1 MTLAPIL
8 AYAVALGIAAGI
20 PGPGVTALVGRSL
33 GTGFWA
39 TLPMLM
45 GVVIGDLIYLTAA
58 VLGLALLAKAF
69 GAFFLAVKLIGAGY
83 LLWLA
88 WRFWRAGVAISPVR
102 RANGKREALASFLF
116 GLFVTLS
123 NPKTIVFYMA
133 ILPVVVDLK
142 SVTPGGYV
150 ALVVV
155 TLLVLV
161 VVMTPYIL
169 LASKARKLLERPAM
183 QARLN
188 RIVAVVLTSTAGWI
202 IARA

>member
-33 GTGFWA
+33 GTGFLA

-102 RANGKREALASFLF
+102 RAYGKREALASFLS

-142 SVTPGGYV
+142 SVTLGGYV

-188 RIVAVVLTSTAGWI
+188 RFAAVVLASTAGWI
-202 IARA
+202 VARA